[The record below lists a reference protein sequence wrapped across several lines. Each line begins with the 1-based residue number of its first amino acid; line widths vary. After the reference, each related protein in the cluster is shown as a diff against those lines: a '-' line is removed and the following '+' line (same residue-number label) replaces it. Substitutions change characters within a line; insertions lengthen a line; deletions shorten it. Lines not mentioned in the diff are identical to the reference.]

1 MKITLRHTNGRFHRW
16 CLAVG
21 RLDIPIWPYRR
32 RRPAILLPNSRLQ
45 ALRQL
50 LENDR
55 RAS

>member
-1 MKITLRHTNGRFHRW
+1 MKITLRHTTGRFHRW

-50 LENDR
+50 LEVK
-55 RAS
+55 SP